1 VTFRGAKI
9 KEGGVNCAVVIVP
22 RHVIVDQVGADR
34 MISTIQNRVFRNIAV
49 VLMAEDPQGT
59 PIYYGR
65 ADAVRFLESVDV
77 GQIPWVEYTTR

>member
-9 KEGGVNCAVVIVP
+9 KERGVTCAVVIVP
-22 RHVIVDQVGADR
+22 LHVILDQVGADR
-34 MISTIQNRVFRNIAV
+34 MITRIQSRIFHDIAV

-65 ADAVRFLESVDV
+65 SDVVRFLESVDV
-77 GQIPWVEYTTR
+77 DQIPWIEYTTR